1 MSSVLPTDLSTR
13 HAAACGRG
21 APSSASSHGPPNVG
35 AAVIAAA
42 VLAQALALAWL
53 AGAGA
58 EALPPGVAAA
68 GLCSLA
74 WRRRARLPRLDVVI
88 ATAAFGGLGMMAGE
102 WVARGIASPAHGVS
116 HGGAS
121 PGAWIAATTVM
132 LLTCAGAC
140 RWSCAPLC
148 HGGWRRRM
156 MAHLIAAGG
165 MLGGM
170 HAAGAVVAAP
180 LASIA
185 GAAAG
190 MHLAMV
196 LGMAGGVAAVL
207 PLIAMVDVR
216 LRAPGDRPSG

>member
-1 MSSVLPTDLSTR
+1 MSSVLPTDLST
-13 HAAACGRG
+13 HPVAACSRD
-21 APSSASSHGPPNVG
+21 APSGAHARGRPHVG
-35 AAVIAAA
+35 ATVIAAA

-58 EALPPGVAAA
+58 EAVPPGVAAA

-74 WRRRARLPRLDVVI
+74 WRRRARLPHLDVVI

-102 WVARGIASPAHGVS
+102 WIARGVASPAHGAS

-121 PGAWIAATTVM
+121 PGAWIAATAVM
-132 LLTCAGAC
+132 LITCAGAC

-148 HGGWRRRM
+148 SGGRMRRV
-156 MAHLIAAGG
+156 MAHVAVAGG

-170 HAAGAVVAAP
+170 EMAAAILAAP
-180 LASIA
+180 LATVV
-185 GAAAG
+185 GPAAG

-196 LGMAGGVAAVL
+196 LGMTAGVAAVL
-207 PLIAMVDVR
+207 PLIAMTDVHSRSPSDR
-216 LRAPGDRPSG
+216 LFD